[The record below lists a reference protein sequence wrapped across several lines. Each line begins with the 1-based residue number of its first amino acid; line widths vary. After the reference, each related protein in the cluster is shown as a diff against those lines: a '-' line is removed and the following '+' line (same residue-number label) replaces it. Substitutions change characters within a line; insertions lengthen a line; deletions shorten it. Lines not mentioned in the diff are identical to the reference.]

1 MKSKYLIIGA
11 GVHGLST
18 AWNLC
23 KKLKKKNQLKDNSVI
38 VLEKTIR
45 LLQAQDLYRV
55 VLLEIIIFNPQ
66 CGN

>member
-23 KKLKKKNQLKDNSVI
+23 KKLKKKNQLKDNSVV
-38 VLEKTIR
+38 VLEKTKVASGAGSI
-45 LLQAQDLYRV
+45 
-55 VLLEIIIFNPQ
+55 
-66 CGN
+66 

>member
-23 KKLKKKNQLKDNSVI
+23 KKLKKKNQLKDNSVV
-38 VLEKTIR
+38 VLEKNKI
-45 LLQAQDLYRV
+45 ASGAGS
-55 VLLEIIIFNPQ
+55 IS
-66 CGN
+66 CGIARNNYF

>member
-23 KKLKKKNQLKDNSVI
+23 KKLKKKNQLKDNSVV
-38 VLEKTIR
+38 VLEKNQNCFGRRI
-45 LLQAQDLYRV
+45 YIV
-55 VLLEIIIFNPQ
+55 WH
-66 CGN
+66 C